1 MNFILKFRHF
11 KFIRLLSTWITC
23 SLFSP
28 LQAKIQVVF
37 SIFFLLLSPSPLPPS
52 LPYLS
57 LNFFVSVW
65 KKRSQVK
72 QERGLNPF
80 FSAKNLSCRI
90 CLDCGECFPQTT
102 SDFISSCLILMHC
115 NCFWEEALHVSI
127 LLNKE
132 YVVDFFSLM
141 EWNIYYFIMIAFF
154 VTCW

>member
-1 MNFILKFRHF
+1 MNNLFP
-11 KFIRLLSTWITC
+11 LLC
-23 SLFSP
+23 SQKYKLYFPFFSP
-28 LQAKIQVVF
+28 SF
-37 SIFFLLLSPSPLPPS
+37 SRPLP
-52 LPYLS
+52 LS
-57 LNFFVSVW
+57 IICPLIFFVSVW
-65 KKRSQVK
+65 KKWSQVK

-102 SDFISSCLILMHC
+102 SDLISSCLILTHC
-115 NCFWEEALHVSI
+115 NCFWEEVLHFSI

-141 EWNIYYFIMIAFF
+141 EWNIYYFIIIAFF